1 MNCAQCQTANSPE
14 ATYCRNCGAAMSQ
27 VGEPA
32 YNGGPVYPAPSA
44 PPTVITPKAAPASGY
59 GAPPDGYQPP
69 QGQYPPPQGQFQPP
83 QGQYQA
89 PQGGYQPPQGQYQP
103 PQNGPQGPQGQYQ
116 PGQSGPIFNGK
127 SALPPVR
134 FDLGRLTR
142 VDRIV
147 AGATFVTMISI
158 WLPWFTGHYSA
169 LGESSTSSVS
179 GTHLHGWLWL
189 EFLLALALLAY
200 LGARAAW
207 ETLPVRVP
215 VAHELILAAATGL
228 QFLLIVIG
236 FLARPSTNGLAGFS
250 VSWGFGAI
258 LAVIASVVAAAPV
271 VYPVVKAYLDR
282 RKGTPAQR
290 Y

>member
-14 ATYCRNCGAAMSQ
+14 ATYCRNCGAPVNQ

-32 YNGGPVYPAPSA
+32 YS
-44 PPTVITPKAAPASGY
+44 
-59 GAPPDGYQPP
+59 GYQPP
-69 QGQYPPPQGQFQPP
+69 QGGYQEPPTNRYTPPQTSTPPPPP
-83 QGQYQA
+83 GQYN
-89 PQGGYQPPQGQYQP
+89 PPQGQYQP
-103 PQNGPQGPQGQYQ
+103 PQNGYQAPEGQYQSPQGGFPGGQYQ
-116 PGQSGPIFNGK
+116 PGQSGPVFGGK

-158 WLPWFTGHYSA
+158 WLPWFSASYS
-169 LGESSTSSVS
+169 GIGGTVSGSVS

-207 ETLPVRVP
+207 EQLPVRVP
-215 VAHELILAAATGL
+215 VPHELLLAAATGL
-228 QFLLIVIG
+228 QFLLILIG
-236 FLARPSTNGLAGFS
+236 FLARPSTDGLAGYS
-250 VSWGFGAI
+250 ISWDFGAF
-258 LAVIASVVAAAPV
+258 LAIIASLVAAAPV
-271 VYPVVKAYLDR
+271 VYPLVKSYADR
-282 RKGTPAQR
+282 RSAGAAPR

>member
-14 ATYCRNCGAAMSQ
+14 ATFCRNCGAQLNQ

-32 YNGGPVYPAPSA
+32 YNGGPAQPAPA
-44 PPTVITPKAAPASGY
+44 GGY
-59 GAPPDGYQPP
+59 GAP
-69 QGQYPPPQGQFQPP
+69 QGG
-83 QGQYQA
+83 YQA
-89 PQGGYQPPQGQYQP
+89 PQGGYQPPQ
-103 PQNGPQGPQGQYQ
+103 NGYPGPQGQYQ
-116 PGQSGPIFNGK
+116 PPQGGYQPGQSGPVLGGR

-134 FDLGRLTR
+134 FDLARLTK

-147 AGATFVTMISI
+147 AGATFVAMISI
-158 WLPWFTGHYSA
+158 WLPWFTAHYSA
-169 LGESSTSSVS
+169 LGESSSGSAS
-179 GTHLHGWLWL
+179 GTHVHGWLWL

-228 QFLLIVIG
+228 QFLLIVIA
-236 FLARPSTNGLAGFS
+236 FLARPSTDGLAGYS
-250 VSWGFGAI
+250 IHWGFGAF
-258 LAVIASVVAAAPV
+258 LGLIAAIVAAGPV

-282 RKGTPAQR
+282 RKGAPAQR